1 MSLTACGENPDCAMS
16 LLFRSRLRFSSS
28 KIAPVLSVSE
38 AHDRIVYSVREGTAV
53 SSDPSCNP
61 YMILITALLGLG
73 MIQVHGGCGCCSL
86 VPACQVFAER
96 Q

>member
-1 MSLTACGENPDCAMS
+1 MSFLS
-16 LLFRSRLRFSSS
+16 RSRLRFSSS
-28 KIAPVLSVSE
+28 KIAPVLSASE
-38 AHDRIVYSVREGTAV
+38 AHDRIIYSIREGSAV

-61 YMILITALLGLG
+61 FVILIIALFGCWLG
-73 MIQVHGGCGCCSL
+73 ITHVHKGCGCCSL